1 MSMHSAK
8 RLVLTANE
16 VPADCAERA
25 QLAIVTASAWH
36 IYGPVRCHSYDKEA
50 MPLPKLKCPVLDISG
65 LSDEAD
71 EKVGALLAKHMG
83 ESGLVNVGE
92 LVKGLQALGAAV
104 TNELGSKGW
113 FALVTEEPLE

>member
-1 MSMHSAK
+1 MKHSAK
-8 RLVLTANE
+8 KLVLTADS
-16 VPADCAERA
+16 VPADCIERA

-50 MPLPKLKCPVLDISG
+50 MPLPALRCPVLDISG

-71 EKVGALLAKHMG
+71 DQVGALLAKHSY
-83 ESGLVNVGE
+83 ESGLSNVPE
-92 LVKGLQALGAAV
+92 LVNGLKELGAAV

-113 FALVTEEPLE
+113 FALIKEEPLE